1 MKPLKTTIPLSRW
14 LLRICLA
21 AFVFFTYFDTFI
33 EMSFNGLGFYF
44 AALYIIFGALLIIGG
59 FLPKHSMTVIS
70 GLVIFILSV
79 YQLIKSFSGEINEYL
94 LVYLLPASIAFFFL
108 STGNND

>member
-14 LLRICLA
+14 MLRICLT
-21 AFVFFTYFDTFI
+21 AFVFFTYFNTFMT
-33 EMSFNGLGFYF
+33 MSFKSLGFYF
-44 AALYIIFGALLIIGG
+44 AAIYIVFGALLMIGG
-59 FLPKHSMTVIS
+59 FLPKHSLTVFS

-79 YQLIKSFSGEINEYL
+79 YQLIKSFTGEINEYL